1 MSGHSKWASIKHK
14 KGAAD
19 AKRGKLFSKLAKAIT
34 VAARSGG
41 ADEAMNFALRLAV
54 EKAKQANMPKDN
66 ITRAIARGSGEGADG
81 VELKT
86 IVYEAMGPGGCALLI
101 EVLTDNSNRSLTNVK
116 TIINKGGA
124 NFDAKVLWQF
134 DRKGVVRVEDASS
147 AEDRDAVELAL
158 IDAGAQ
164 DLSWDDGLEVIGELS
179 DLQTIEKAL
188 SELGLKASEAQPEYV
203 AKESVQLSEGDEERL
218 ANLIDKLDDDDD
230 VQNIYTNAA

>member
-54 EKAKQANMPKDN
+54 DKAKQANMPKDS
-66 ITRAIARGSGEGADG
+66 IMRAIARGSGDSGEGDLTTA
-81 VELKT
+81 
-86 IVYEAMGPGGCALLI
+86 VYEAMGPGGVALLV
-101 EVLTDNSNRSLTNVK
+101 EVLTDNTNRSLTNVK
-116 TIINKGGA
+116 TILNKSGA
-124 NFDAKVLWQF
+124 NPEAKVMWQF
-134 DRKGVVRVEDASS
+134 ERKGVVRAEDVSGV
-147 AEDRDAVELAL
+147 EDRDAVELSL

-164 DLSWDDGLEVIGELS
+164 YVSWDDGLEVIGELS
-179 DLQTIEKAL
+179 DLQTMEKATSAAGL
-188 SELGLKASEAQPEYV
+188 RVSSAELEYV
-203 AKESVQLSEGDEERL
+203 AKESVVLSEADEEKL
-218 ANLIDKLDDDDD
+218 ADLIDKLDDNDD